1 MERRAIRLKATA
13 IGFTAVLMW
22 AALALLTA
30 LTGAV
35 PPFQLLAMCFAIATL
50 IACGFWLIRGQNP
63 LSYMRQKPMVWLLGI
78 GGLFGYHF
86 FYFVAID
93 NAPTVEASLIA
104 YLWPLLIVIFSALLP
119 GERLR
124 WFHVAGASL
133 GLGGAA
139 LLVTRGTALSLDPR
153 YSFGYGAAC
162 ICAVTWSGYS
172 VLSRR
177 FGSVPTEAI
186 GGFCAVAALL
196 GMVCHLAFEETVWP
210 DGMVAWGAVVLLG
223 LGPVG
228 GAFFTWDY
236 GVKHGDIQVLGA
248 SSYAAPL
255 LSTILLIAA
264 GLAPFTGSVA
274 AACLLIVG
282 GAALA
287 SRSILFRRR

>member
-1 MERRAIRLKATA
+1 MEQRAIRLKATA

-50 IACGFWLIRGQNP
+50 IACVFWRICGQNP
-63 LSYMRQKPMVWLLGI
+63 LRYMRQKPIVWLLGV

-93 NAPTVEASLIA
+93 NAPAVEASLIA

-124 WFHVAGASL
+124 WFHVAGALL

-139 LLVTRGTALSLDPR
+139 LLVTRGAAPSPDPR

-162 ICAVTWSGYS
+162 ICAITWAGYS

-177 FGSVPTEAI
+177 FGSVPTEAV
-186 GGFCAVAALL
+186 GGFCAVTALL
-196 GMVCHLAFEETVWP
+196 GMSCHLAFEETVWP
-210 DGMVAWGAVVLLG
+210 DGMGEWGAVVLLG

-264 GLAPFTGSVA
+264 GLSPFTGSAA

-282 GAALA
+282 GAVLA
-287 SRSILFRRR
+287 SWAMLFQRR

>member
-119 GERLR
+119 DERLR

-153 YSFGYGAAC
+153 YSVGYGAAC

-177 FGSVPTEAI
+177 FGSVPTEAV

-210 DGMVAWGAVVLLG
+210 DGMVEWGAVVLLG

>member
-1 MERRAIRLKATA
+1 MKRRAIRLKATA

-63 LSYMRQKPMVWLLGI
+63 LSHMRQKPMVWLLGI

-153 YSFGYGAAC
+153 YSVGYGAAC

>member
-153 YSFGYGAAC
+153 YSVGYGAAC

-264 GLAPFTGSVA
+264 GLPPLPGVSQRLV
-274 AACLLIVG
+274 C
-282 GAALA
+282 
-287 SRSILFRRR
+287 